1 MKRLLYALVGAMV
14 GVIVAWIGFS
24 VNTSLK
30 SRGLPSFEW
39 EVSSAAHAQTV
50 PAAFDFRS
58 AVRRVM
64 PAVVSVD
71 RLERFVN
78 FWSEEVRIRPTG
90 TGSGVIISRDGYI
103 LTNNHV
109 VEDADV
115 VQVRLPDKRIV
126 EAKVV
131 GTDPRS
137 DLAVLKV
144 DAPNLTPAV
153 LGSSSSLEVGEWV
166 IAVGNPL
173 GYDNTVSAGIVSNK
187 GRTLALGG
195 RTVLLDAIQTDAA
208 INQGNSGGALANAR
222 GEVVGINS
230 AIITPNG
237 GNVGIGFAI
246 PIDRAKRI
254 VSEIVRFGRVRYGS
268 LGVVIYPQEGLLS
281 VPRVRRVLAQEVGAE
296 PPPSGLLIREAVG
309 SGPFAPLDV
318 LLEVNGRRTLD
329 PSDLTVALA
338 DKRPG
343 DVVRVR
349 FWSRGRTQEVNV
361 ALKDL

>member
-1 MKRLLYALVGAMV
+1 MRRLAYALLGAAI
-14 GVIVAWIGFS
+14 GVVVAWIGFS
-24 VNTSLK
+24 ANRALRN
-30 SRGLPSFEW
+30 RGLPTFEW
-39 EVSSAAHAQTV
+39 EAAPPVAAQTV
-50 PAAFDFRS
+50 AAPFDFRA

-78 FWSEEVRIRPTG
+78 FWSEEVRVRPTG
-90 TGSGVIISRDGYI
+90 TGSGVIISKDGYI

-115 VQVRLPDKRIV
+115 VQVRLPDKRV
-126 EAKVV
+126 LDAKVV

-137 DLAVLKV
+137 DLAVLKI
-144 DAPNLTPAV
+144 DAPNLVPAV
-153 LGSSSSLEVGEWV
+153 LGSSSALEVGEWV

-208 INQGNSGGALANAR
+208 INQGNSGGALANAS

-254 VSEIVRFGRVRYGS
+254 VSDIVRFGRVRYGS
-268 LGVVIYPQEGLLS
+268 LGVVVYPQGGLLA
-281 VPRVRRVLAQEVGAE
+281 VPRVRRVIAQELGAE
-296 PPPSGLLIREAVG
+296 PPNYGLLIREALG
-309 SGPFAPLDV
+309 SAPFRPLDV
-318 LLEVNGRRTLD
+318 LLEVNGRRMDEPT
-329 PSDLTVALA
+329 DLTVALA

-343 DVVRVR
+343 DTVRVR
-349 FWSRGRTQEVNV
+349 VWSRGKTQSLNV
-361 ALKDL
+361 TLKDL

>member
-1 MKRLLYALVGAMV
+1 MRRLAYALLGAAI
-14 GVIVAWIGFS
+14 GVAIAWILFS
-24 VNTSLK
+24 ANHALQ
-30 SRGLPSFEW
+30 SRGLPAFEW
-39 EVSSAAHAQTV
+39 EAEPAVTAQTV
-50 PAAFDFRS
+50 AAPFDFRV

-78 FWSEEVRIRPTG
+78 FWSDEVRVRPTG
-90 TGSGVIISRDGYI
+90 TGSGVIISKDGYI

-115 VQVRLPDKRIV
+115 VQVRLPDKRV
-126 EAKVV
+126 LDAKVV

-137 DLAVLKV
+137 DLAVLKI
-144 DAPNLTPAV
+144 DAPNLVPAV
-153 LGSSSSLEVGEWV
+153 LGSSAALEVGEWV

-208 INQGNSGGALANAR
+208 INQGNSGGALANAS

-254 VSEIVRFGRVRYGS
+254 VSDIVRFGRVRYGS
-268 LGVVIYPQEGLLS
+268 LGVVVYPQGGLLA
-281 VPRVRRVLAQEVGAE
+281 VPRVRRVIAQELGVE
-296 PPPSGLLIREAVG
+296 PPSYGLLVREAVG
-309 SGPFAPLDV
+309 SGPFGPLDV
-318 LLEVNGRRTLD
+318 LLEVNGKRMEEPT
-329 PSDLTVALA
+329 DLTVALA

-343 DVVRVR
+343 DTVRVR
-349 FWSRGRTQEVNV
+349 VWSKGKTQDLNV
-361 ALKDL
+361 TLKDL